1 MAKFF
6 LRKRGTDRV
15 FIRTAILSQRDDMI
29 PISEPDA
36 IALMEQHS
44 VSQREAAEKR
54 RNQDVRDEP
63 PKVESENVVK
73 KQAAPASSGPEFES
87 MDEDALRKY
96 ADEHK
101 IFVHHASKKAKIIET
116 ITTAMK
122 ESGAPITSS
131 GGVDVTP
138 PPAADDAAPQS

>member
-15 FIRTAILSQRDDMI
+15 FIRTAILAQRDDML

-44 VSQREAAEKR
+44 ASQREAAEKR
-54 RNQDVRDEP
+54 RNQDVRDVP
-63 PKVESENVVK
+63 PKAESENVVK
-73 KQAAPASSGPEFES
+73 KPDAPVTTGPDFES

-101 IFVHHASKKAKIIET
+101 IFVHHASKKPKIIET

-122 ESGAPITSS
+122 ESGAPVTSS

-138 PPAADDAAPQS
+138 PAEGDAESQS